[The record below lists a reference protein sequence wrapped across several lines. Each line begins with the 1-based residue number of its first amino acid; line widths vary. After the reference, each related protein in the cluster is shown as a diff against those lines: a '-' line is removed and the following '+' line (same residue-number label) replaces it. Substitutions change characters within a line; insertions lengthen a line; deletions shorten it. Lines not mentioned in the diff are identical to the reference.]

1 MNAAEMDENRHAD
14 LLLEQLL
21 GRIEEYYDAV
31 PRSAARAEDFGTL
44 TLFVRDGRGW
54 PYYARPALGR
64 TGDAVTTA
72 EVERVR
78 DRQRELG
85 VPENFEWVA
94 ENSPHL
100 RAAVE
105 ESGLVVH
112 EHPLLALDLSRG
124 RAAEEEGTGAASGAA
139 GAAGTGAAG
148 GAGEAVSVR
157 VIEDGDPAL
166 PYAVAVPYVAFA
178 QPDTQVGA
186 AGTRELAEVAR
197 QLAEDGSVDV
207 VAERIRDGY
216 TAVAVA
222 EEDGVALCAGQH
234 QPVGAVSEIVGVGTL
249 PSARRRGLGLA
260 VTAALVADAR
270 ERGVRTVFL
279 SANNDDVARIYER
292 LGFRRVA
299 TALIAEPV
307 ETAGAGETGEAVE
320 AEEPAE

>member
-31 PRSAARAEDFGTL
+31 PRSGAHAEDFGAL

-64 TGDAVTTA
+64 TGDAVSTA

-85 VPENFEWVA
+85 VPETFEWVA

-112 EHPLLALDLSRG
+112 EHPLLALDLSRR
-124 RAAEEEGTGAASGAA
+124 RAAEGGGS
-139 GAAGTGAAG
+139 G
-148 GAGEAVSVR
+148 GAGEAVCVR

-166 PYAVAVPYVAFA
+166 PYAVAVPYVAFG
-178 QPDTQVGA
+178 QRDTQVGP
-186 AGTRELAEVAR
+186 AGPRELAEAAR
-197 QLAEDGSVDV
+197 LLAEDRAVEA

-222 EEDGVALCAGQH
+222 EEDGVALSAGQH

-292 LGFRRVA
+292 LGFRRIA
-299 TALIAEPV
+299 TALIAEPAEAPETLEVV
-307 ETAGAGETGEAVE
+307 ESV
-320 AEEPAE
+320 EPAE

>member
-31 PRSAARAEDFGTL
+31 PRSAAHAEDFGTL

-64 TGDAVTTA
+64 TGDAVTIT

-94 ENSPHL
+94 ENSPYL

-124 RAAEEEGTGAASGAA
+124 RAAEGGVAGGSGGEETGAEVVA
-139 GAAGTGAAG
+139 GPA
-148 GAGEAVSVR
+148 AGEAVCVR

-166 PYAVAVPYVAFA
+166 PYAVAVPYVAFG

-186 AGTRELAEVAR
+186 AGAHELAEAAR
-197 QLAEDGSVDV
+197 QLVEDGSVDV

-234 QPVGAVSEIVGVGTL
+234 QPVGAVSEVVGVGTL

-299 TALIAEPV
+299 TALIAEPA
-307 ETAGAGETGEAVE
+307 EAAEAGEAVE
-320 AEEPAE
+320 PAE

>member
-31 PRSAARAEDFGTL
+31 PRSAARAEDFGAL

-64 TGDAVTTA
+64 TGDEVSAA

-78 DRQRELG
+78 DRQRELS

-105 ESGLVVH
+105 EAGLVVH
-112 EHPLLALDLSRG
+112 EHPLLALDLSADRTAG
-124 RAAEEEGTGAASGAA
+124 GGASA
-139 GAAGTGAAG
+139 GAEGVG
-148 GAGEAVSVR
+148 GAGEAMCVR

-166 PYAVAVPYVAFA
+166 PYAVAVPYIAFG

-186 AGTRELAEVAR
+186 AGTRELADAVQ
-197 QLAEDGSVDV
+197 QLVEDGSVDV
-207 VAERIRDGY
+207 VAKRIRDGY

-222 EEDGVALCAGQH
+222 EEDGIALCAGQH

-299 TALIAEPV
+299 TALIAEPA
-307 ETAGAGETGEAVE
+307 EGGEPARAGES
-320 AEEPAE
+320 AEVANPAEGGEPAE

>member
-1 MNAAEMDENRHAD
+1 MDENRHAD

-139 GAAGTGAAG
+139 VAAGAGAAG
-148 GAGEAVSVR
+148 GAGETVSVR

-186 AGTRELAEVAR
+186 AGTREAAEAAR
-197 QLAEDGSVDV
+197 QLVEDGSVDV

-216 TAVAVA
+216 TAVAVV

-249 PSARRRGLGLA
+249 PIARRRGLGLA

-307 ETAGAGETGEAVE
+307 EAAGAAETGEAVE
-320 AEEPAE
+320 AVEAVEPAE